1 MARGVTSNCSGMVRN
16 FVIDVTVACPAT
28 RHMTRTQHTGTV
40 PGAAGGYAQA
50 CKRRKYATRSQLFVI
65 ETGGR
70 VHRATLQFV
79 HDKLVNAP
87 VGVEARE
94 TNGIAIILTARTKL
108 RVAVVCAPSVS
119 TCLGCLFF
127 VTEFGL

>member
-1 MARGVTSNCSGMVRN
+1 MAREVKLLANGTE

-28 RHMTRTQHTGTV
+28 RHMTRTHHTGTV

-50 CKRRKYATRSQLFVI
+50 CKRRKYGTRLQPFVI

-70 VHRATLQFV
+70 VHRDTLQFV

-87 VGVEARE
+87 VGVEARD
-94 TNGIAIILTARTKL
+94 
-108 RVAVVCAPSVS
+108 
-119 TCLGCLFF
+119 
-127 VTEFGL
+127 